1 MSLSKVGRKLALGAM
16 AMMMAWSV
24 NAVEY
29 DRIDPASSRID
40 FGFKQMGVGMDGRFD
55 RFSVQLQFD
64 PVKPEAARAVL
75 ELQVDSVDTG
85 SVEGNEEV
93 KGKLWFDSANHPLAR
108 FESSQLK
115 ALGEGRFEL
124 SGNLTIKGHTKAVI
138 ASLSYVPDGA
148 NARIEGRFPIKRA
161 DFGVGEGEWADY
173 GLVANEIEVR
183 FSFLALSAGN

>member
-124 SGNLTIKGHTKAVI
+124 SGNLTIKGHTKPVI

>member
-1 MSLSKVGRKLALGAM
+1 MSTTSMGRKLTIAAM
-16 AMMMAWSV
+16 AMLMAWSV

-29 DRIDPASSRID
+29 DRIDPEASRID
-40 FGFKQMGVGMDGRFD
+40 FGFKQMGVGMDGRFEK
-55 RFSVQLQFD
+55 FSVQLQFD
-64 PVKPEAARAVL
+64 PSKPEAARAVL

-108 FESSQLK
+108 FESKELK
-115 ALGEGRFEL
+115 SLGEGRYEL
-124 SGNLTIKGHTKAVI
+124 SGDLTIKGRTKPVA
-138 ASLSYVPDGA
+138 ARLGYVPDGSRA
-148 NARIEGRFPIKRA
+148 QLEGSFNMKRS

-183 FSFLALSAGN
+183 FKMLALPAGQ